1 MTEIIKEQILR
12 VRDTCLTNMFD
23 IKNVRFIVEEL
34 DLIEL
39 KNYIENSDDKREY
52 ITFIINGKL

>member
-1 MTEIIKEQILR
+1 MTDIIKEQILR

-23 IKNVRFIVEEL
+23 IKNVKFIAEEL

>member
-1 MTEIIKEQILR
+1 MTKIIKEQILR

-23 IKNVRFIVEEL
+23 LKNVRFIAEEL
-34 DLIEL
+34 DLKEL
-39 KNYIENSDDKREY
+39 IDYIKESDNEREY

>member
-1 MTEIIKEQILR
+1 MTKIIKEQILR

-23 IKNVRFIVEEL
+23 LKNVRFIAEEL
-34 DLIEL
+34 DLKEL
-39 KNYIENSDDKREY
+39 KNYIEDSDNEREY

>member
-1 MTEIIKEQILR
+1 MSDIVKSQILR

-23 IKNVRFIVEEL
+23 LKNVRFIAEKL
-34 DLIEL
+34 EL
-39 KNYIENSDDKREY
+39 KELIDYIKESDNEREY

>member
-23 IKNVRFIVEEL
+23 IKNVKFIAEEL
-34 DLIEL
+34 DLKEL
-39 KNYIENSDDKREY
+39 KNYIEDSDNEREY
-52 ITFIINGKL
+52 ITFILNGKL

>member
-1 MTEIIKEQILR
+1 MTDIIKKQILR

-23 IKNVRFIVEEL
+23 LNNVKFIAEEL